1 MAQKTSKLFKQMK
14 ANKPIKIF
22 VDCHKFD
29 EDYQGIT
36 SYIKGLYNELS
47 KDENFHFYFASSNSI
62 SLKKVFGEAS
72 NITYLDYF
80 SNNKWIRLLID
91 IPLKILKYKID
102 FAHFQY
108 VVSPF
113 KFCKYI
119 VTIHDVLFLDYPQY
133 FDKKYRF
140 KNNFLFKTSAKMSE
154 IVLTVSEYSKQR
166 IAFYYNI
173 SSKISVVPNG
183 INSEYLQ
190 EFNKEKSKI
199 YIKVKYGIENFFLLV
214 SRIEPRKNHLLLLK
228 TFYEEKFYL
237 NYSLLFIGK
246 RDLYYKEFEV
256 YLENIPEEVRKKI
269 YILENIDNSNL
280 IEFYRAAILF
290 IYPSFAEGFGIPP
303 IESIAVNTPTLCSN
317 STAMSDF
324 DFLNNFLFD
333 PKDNNE
339 LTDKIKLALK
349 ENQVYSQREKMIS
362 KYNWTNNSVKF
373 LEAVYSKT

>member
-1 MAQKTSKLFKQMK
+1 
-14 ANKPIKIF
+14 
-22 VDCHKFD
+22 
-29 EDYQGIT
+29 
-36 SYIKGLYNELS
+36 
-47 KDENFHFYFASSNSI
+47 
-62 SLKKVFGEAS
+62 
-72 NITYLDYF
+72 
-80 SNNKWIRLLID
+80 
-91 IPLKILKYKID
+91 
-102 FAHFQY
+102 
-108 VVSPF
+108 
-113 KFCKYI
+113 
-119 VTIHDVLFLDYPQY
+119 
-133 FDKKYRF
+133 
-140 KNNFLFKTSAKMSE
+140 
-154 IVLTVSEYSKQR
+154 
-166 IAFYYNI
+166 
-173 SSKISVVPNG
+173 
-183 INSEYLQ
+183 
-190 EFNKEKSKI
+190 
-199 YIKVKYGIENFFLLV
+199 LV

-324 DFLNNFLFD
+324 DFLNDFLFD